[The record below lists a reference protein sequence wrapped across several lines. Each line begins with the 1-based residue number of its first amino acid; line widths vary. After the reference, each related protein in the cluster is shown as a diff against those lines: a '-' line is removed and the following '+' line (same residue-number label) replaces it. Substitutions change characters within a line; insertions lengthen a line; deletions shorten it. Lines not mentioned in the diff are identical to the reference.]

1 MVLALPYTVLD
12 TQAGFM
18 THASETLPNA
28 FIGKPEMPTDD
39 DLAAELG
46 RSAKALWDRLLA
58 DLADRHNIVTVEWH
72 SYSRKAGWSL
82 RLKLDKRT
90 ILYLSP
96 CHGCFRASFAL
107 GGKAVDA
114 ARASRLPRRVIQ
126 TIASAKRYAEGTGVR
141 IDVNGPADVATVQKL
156 AAIKLAN

>member
-1 MVLALPYTVLD
+1 
-12 TQAGFM
+12 M
-18 THASETLPNA
+18 THVSNTLPNA
-28 FIGKPEMPTDD
+28 FIGRLGMPTDD

-58 DLADRHNIVTVEWH
+58 GLAEQHNIVTREWN
-72 SYSRKAGWSL
+72 SYSPKAGWSL
-82 RLKLDKRT
+82 RLKRDKRT

-107 GGKAVDA
+107 GGKALEA
-114 ARASRLPRRVIQ
+114 ARESGLPERVIQ
-126 TIASAKRYAEGTGVR
+126 IIDRAKRYAEGTGVR
-141 IDVNGPADVATVQKL
+141 IDVNGPADIAVVQKL

>member
-1 MVLALPYTVLD
+1 MNARST
-12 TQAGFM
+12 F
-18 THASETLPNA
+18 PNA
-28 FIGKPEMPTDD
+28 FIGKSEMPTDD
-39 DLAAELG
+39 DLATELG
-46 RSAKALWDRLLA
+46 RSAKTLWDRLLA
-58 DLADRHNIVTVEWH
+58 NLAEKHNIVTWEWH

-107 GGKAVDA
+107 GGKAVEA
-114 ARASRLPRRVIQ
+114 ARASQLPPRVIQ
-126 TIASAKRYAEGTGVR
+126 IIDSAKRYAEGTGVR
-141 IDVNGPADVATVQKL
+141 IDVQGPADIAVVLKL